1 MHIQIMEQ
9 GMFNSIT
16 IDSTN
21 SRTELCNLG
30 VKYPTDKCP
39 YNTDASLHKHAYT
52 SIYNLLFSNMRYKDI
67 KLGELG
73 ILDNHSML
81 SWMEFFPNAKLYG
94 FEWFDSRIEKAINDN
109 IDCTYIKMN
118 VKDVDSISEGLTA
131 AGMFDILIE
140 DSTHEFE
147 DQIRFINEAYKHLK
161 PGGILIIEDIF
172 LNANEADYSNEIN
185 NDYFSAA
192 TFINA
197 NHNLKNSAGWDND
210 KLLVLHRN
218 DKPCS

>member
-1 MHIQIMEQ
+1 
-9 GMFNSIT
+9 
-16 IDSTN
+16 
-21 SRTELCNLG
+21 
-30 VKYPTDKCP
+30 
-39 YNTDASLHKHAYT
+39 
-52 SIYNLLFSNMRYKDI
+52 MRYKDI

-73 ILDNHSML
+73 ILDNNSML
-81 SWMEFFPNAKLYG
+81 SWREFFPNAKLYG
-94 FEWFDSRIEKAINDN
+94 FEWFDSRIDKAINDN

-131 AGMFDILIE
+131 AGTFDILIE
-140 DSTHEFE
+140 DSTHIFE

>member
-1 MHIQIMEQ
+1 MAQ

-21 SRTELCNLG
+21 SRTELCDLG
-30 VKYPTDKCP
+30 VKYPTDKSP
-39 YNTDASLHKHAYT
+39 YNTDAGLHKHAYT

-73 ILDNHSML
+73 ILDNNSML
-81 SWMEFFPNAKLYG
+81 SWRDFFPNAKLYG
-94 FEWFDSRIEKAINDN
+94 FEWFTSRIEKAINDN

-118 VKDVDSISEGLTA
+118 VKDVHSINEGLTIS
-131 AGMFDILIE
+131 GSNFDVLIE

-172 LNANEADYSNEIN
+172 INANEADYVHSIDHLS
-185 NDYFSAA
+185 DYFASS
-192 TFINA
+192 TFIFA
-197 NHNLKNSAGWDND
+197 NHNLKNSAGWNND

-218 DKPCS
+218 DKPCF